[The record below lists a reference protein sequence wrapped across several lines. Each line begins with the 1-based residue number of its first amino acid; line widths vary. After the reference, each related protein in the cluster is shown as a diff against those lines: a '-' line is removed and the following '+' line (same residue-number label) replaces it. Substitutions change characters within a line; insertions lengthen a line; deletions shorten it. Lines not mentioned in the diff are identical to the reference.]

1 MEPEMVSNSK
11 IPICDFAINT
21 GRGMAIP
28 VDPDSKTP
36 AIYDMD
42 SELFEVQQNQ
52 ALGGQH
58 LLSTSWR
65 LGFVLSPLHIDSLNP
80 YYN

>member
-36 AIYDMD
+36 
-42 SELFEVQQNQ
+42 ELF
-52 ALGGQH
+52 
-58 LLSTSWR
+58 TIW
-65 LGFVLSPLHIDSLNP
+65 ILN
-80 YYN
+80 YLKSNRIKH